1 MRYTKNVFVLFVIL
15 LGWSRL
21 FAQTYHLGDI
31 YEAPDGSQGIV
42 YYLNPDGS
50 GGLVVALHDASAG
63 CSWGELVDIP
73 SLQSYI
79 RSDSYNTPV
88 HVLMTDTSGYT
99 NTIIIR
105 AFQNN
110 NPSFAAGVVD
120 IANGWV
126 LPSLEQLAK
135 LFGQLPFISAA
146 LVNAGGEEPAY
157 SRYWCSAEC
166 DSTRAWVV
174 NFENS
179 YSAGN
184 FLAMNKANI
193 YRVRAVRSFSYKEPQ
208 PELSY
213 TWSTGDTTT
222 SITVTPDQTTT
233 YTVTVST
240 PGGCADTVG
249 HTITVLPVDS
259 VTISVDTCDFYWW
272 GDEQLTESGTYTR
285 TLTNAAGCDS
295 MVTLEL
301 TLNQSVGN
309 YEERIVCEN
318 ELPYQWDGM
327 TFDDAGEQSVS
338 LQAENGCDSVV
349 TRFLIVRYSTHNVE
363 TETSCGSYDWHGM
376 TCDTSGTYTY
386 SYTNGDGCPSVDTLH
401 LTVNHGTHNVETETA
416 CENYTWNGVTY
427 YESGSYTQTF
437 TAANGCDSVVTL
449 QLTLVNPPEVTITAT
464 DDTVCEGERVRLYAH
479 LDNPVGV
486 DPVSIGD
493 ILCTDGSL
501 VKPSA
506 WPVPGKTA
514 LGVVFYVDNTGE
526 HGWAVH
532 LQDQGENIQWCS
544 QSSSDVSSLT
554 NINTARNALMDLD
567 GYSNTMKIRSEG
579 NASMYPA
586 AWLVDF
592 ANGWYLPAMGQL
604 RLLVAELSLVNPS
617 LEMTGGSPILTDP
630 CPYYWSSTERNYTY
644 AWCLLSCYQTLTN
657 GMKDFNMGYPQYS
670 VRSVRNF

>member
-213 TWSTGDTTT
+213 TWSTGDTAT

-285 TLTNAAGCDS
+285 TLTNAA
-295 MVTLEL
+295 
-301 TLNQSVGN
+301 
-309 YEERIVCEN
+309 
-318 ELPYQWDGM
+318 
-327 TFDDAGEQSVS
+327 
-338 LQAENGCDSVV
+338 
-349 TRFLIVRYSTHNVE
+349 
-363 TETSCGSYDWHGM
+363 
-376 TCDTSGTYTY
+376 
-386 SYTNGDGCPSVDTLH
+386 
-401 LTVNHGTHNVETETA
+401 
-416 CENYTWNGVTY
+416 
-427 YESGSYTQTF
+427 
-437 TAANGCDSVVTL
+437 GCDSVVTL

>member
-1 MRYTKNVFVLFVIL
+1 M
-15 LGWSRL
+15 
-21 FAQTYHLGDI
+21 
-31 YEAPDGSQGIV
+31 
-42 YYLNPDGS
+42 
-50 GGLVVALHDASAG
+50 
-63 CSWGELVDIP
+63 
-73 SLQSYI
+73 
-79 RSDSYNTPV
+79 
-88 HVLMTDTSGYT
+88 
-99 NTIIIR
+99 
-105 AFQNN
+105 
-110 NPSFAAGVVD
+110 
-120 IANGWV
+120 
-126 LPSLEQLAK
+126 
-135 LFGQLPFISAA
+135 
-146 LVNAGGEEPAY
+146 
-157 SRYWCSAEC
+157 
-166 DSTRAWVV
+166 
-174 NFENS
+174 
-179 YSAGN
+179 
-184 FLAMNKANI
+184 
-193 YRVRAVRSFSYKEPQ
+193 
-208 PELSY
+208 
-213 TWSTGDTTT
+213 
-222 SITVTPDQTTT
+222 
-233 YTVTVST
+233 
-240 PGGCADTVG
+240 
-249 HTITVLPVDS
+249 
-259 VTISVDTCDFYWW
+259 
-272 GDEQLTESGTYTR
+272 
-285 TLTNAAGCDS
+285 
-295 MVTLEL
+295 
-301 TLNQSVGN
+301 
-309 YEERIVCEN
+309 
-318 ELPYQWDGM
+318 
-327 TFDDAGEQSVS
+327 
-338 LQAENGCDSVV
+338 
-349 TRFLIVRYSTHNVE
+349 
-363 TETSCGSYDWHGM
+363 
-376 TCDTSGTYTY
+376 
-386 SYTNGDGCPSVDTLH
+386 
-401 LTVNHGTHNVETETA
+401 
-416 CENYTWNGVTY
+416 
-427 YESGSYTQTF
+427 
-437 TAANGCDSVVTL
+437 VTL

>member
-1 MRYTKNVFVLFVIL
+1 MKKYIIITLLVLCAASVVAQPYHVGDLYT
-15 LGWSRL
+15 
-21 FAQTYHLGDI
+21 
-31 YEAPDGSQGIV
+31 APDNSKGIV
-42 YYLNPDGS
+42 FYVHPDGS
-50 GGLVVALHDASAG
+50 GGWVVALNDVSTGCPWGVIEDVPTLVNHSVTYISEYANDTAG
-63 CSWGELVDIP
+63 YMNTQAIRDYQQNNTYAAGLVDF
-73 SLQSYI
+73 
-79 RSDSYNTPV
+79 N
-88 HVLMTDTSGYT
+88 H
-99 NTIIIR
+99 
-105 AFQNN
+105 
-110 NPSFAAGVVD
+110 
-120 IANGWV
+120 GWY
-126 LPSLEQLAK
+126 LPSPGQCLK
-135 LFGQLPFISAA
+135 LFAQLPFIVTNI
-146 LVNAGGEEPAY
+146 VNAGGTTLAND
-157 SRYWCSAEC
+157 RYWCSSERNEYYA
-166 DSTRAWVV
+166 RAL
-174 NFENS
+174 NAGIDNG
-179 YSAGN
+179 SAGRIVE
-184 FLAMNKANI
+184 MNKTNSC
-193 YRVRAVRSFSYKEPQ
+193 RVRAVRSFSYVDET
-208 PELSY
+208 PEQEISY
-213 TWSTGDTTT
+213 TWSTGDNGQ
-222 SITVTPDQTTT
+222 SLTVFPTQTTT
-233 YTVTVST
+233 YIVAVST
-240 PGGCADTVG
+240 SGGCADTVG
-249 HTITVLPVDS
+249 HTITVLPHDF

-272 GDEQLTESGTYTR
+272 GDVHLTESGTYTW

-295 MVTLEL
+295 TETLEL
-301 TLNQSVGN
+301 TLNQSVGS
-309 YEERIVCEN
+309 YEERFVCEN
-318 ELPYQWDGM
+318 ELPYLWDEM
-327 TFDDAGEQSVS
+327 TFYDPGEQTVV

-349 TRFLIVRYSTHNVE
+349 TRYLVVLYSTHNVE
-363 TETSCGSYDWHGM
+363 TETSCDSYEWHGM

-567 GYSNTMKIRSEG
+567 GYSNTMKIRNEG

>member
-1 MRYTKNVFVLFVIL
+1 MKKYIIITLLVLCAASVVAQPYHVGDLYT
-15 LGWSRL
+15 
-21 FAQTYHLGDI
+21 
-31 YEAPDGSQGIV
+31 APDNSKGIV
-42 YYLNPDGS
+42 FYVHPDGS
-50 GGLVVALHDASAG
+50 GGWVVALNDVSTGCPWGVIEDVPTLVNHSVTYISEYANDTAG
-63 CSWGELVDIP
+63 YMNTQAIRDYQQNNTYAAGLVDF
-73 SLQSYI
+73 
-79 RSDSYNTPV
+79 N
-88 HVLMTDTSGYT
+88 H
-99 NTIIIR
+99 
-105 AFQNN
+105 
-110 NPSFAAGVVD
+110 
-120 IANGWV
+120 GWY
-126 LPSLEQLAK
+126 LPSPGQCLK
-135 LFGQLPFISAA
+135 LFAQLPFIVTNI
-146 LVNAGGEEPAY
+146 VNAGGTTLAND
-157 SRYWCSAEC
+157 RYWCSSERNEYYA
-166 DSTRAWVV
+166 RAL
-174 NFENS
+174 NAGIDNG
-179 YSAGN
+179 SAGRIVE
-184 FLAMNKANI
+184 MNKTNSC
-193 YRVRAVRSFSYKEPQ
+193 RVRAVRSFSYVDET
-208 PELSY
+208 PEQEISY
-213 TWSTGDTTT
+213 TWSTGDNGQ
-222 SITVTPDQTTT
+222 SLTVFPTQTTT
-233 YTVTVST
+233 YIVAVST
-240 PGGCADTVG
+240 SGGCADTVG
-249 HTITVLPVDS
+249 HTITVLPHDF

-285 TLTNAAGCDS
+285 TLTNAA
-295 MVTLEL
+295 
-301 TLNQSVGN
+301 
-309 YEERIVCEN
+309 
-318 ELPYQWDGM
+318 
-327 TFDDAGEQSVS
+327 
-338 LQAENGCDSVV
+338 
-349 TRFLIVRYSTHNVE
+349 
-363 TETSCGSYDWHGM
+363 
-376 TCDTSGTYTY
+376 
-386 SYTNGDGCPSVDTLH
+386 
-401 LTVNHGTHNVETETA
+401 
-416 CENYTWNGVTY
+416 
-427 YESGSYTQTF
+427 
-437 TAANGCDSVVTL
+437 GCDSVVTL